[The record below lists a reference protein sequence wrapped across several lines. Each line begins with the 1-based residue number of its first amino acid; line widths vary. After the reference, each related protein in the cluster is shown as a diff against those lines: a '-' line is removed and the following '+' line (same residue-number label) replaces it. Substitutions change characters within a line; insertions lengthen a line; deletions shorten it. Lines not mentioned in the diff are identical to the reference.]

1 MESPLGMNNAGW
13 PTFDD
18 GRVFIGDFVCYWI
31 HKLWSM
37 FMISYLFPKHD
48 CCFFPRWIYF
58 YPKVYILTP
67 LFWHGFRLEF
77 FEILRS
83 RDINRF
89 LFGHLNFLLVHFWFP
104 ELQRIRKERNT
115 VDTLPL
121 KPTFWF
127 YFLKFL
133 FLNWFCI
140 WFYGVWSKLNLDMWW
155 NCIWHFE
162 LKWAIRRQFIHFNL
176 LNCYLIWSRSFVR
189 AFRFLFDLWFDFQ
202 FFQETFLVF
211 LLDDVLPKLILSIR
225 PSIVLKNTD
234 STFGSN
240 ENRHN

>member
-1 MESPLGMNNAGW
+1 MVIW
-13 PTFDD
+13 IFYWFTF
-18 GRVFIGDFVCYWI
+18 
-31 HKLWSM
+31 
-37 FMISYLFPKHD
+37 
-48 CCFFPRWIYF
+48 
-58 YPKVYILTP
+58 
-67 LFWHGFRLEF
+67 GFLSFSELEKSQK
-77 FEILRS
+77 FE
-83 RDINRF
+83 
-89 LFGHLNFLLVHFWFP
+89 LN
-104 ELQRIRKERNT
+104 
-115 VDTLPL
+115 TLPL

-162 LKWAIRRQFIHFNL
+162 LNWLVSQSESKNGDL

-189 AFRFLFDLWFDFQ
+189 AFRFLFDLWFGFQ

-211 LLDDVLPKLILSIR
+211 LLDDVLPKLILNIQ

-234 STFGSN
+234 STVDFN
-240 ENRHN
+240 ENWHN